1 MEGDTGKRGRA
12 DWKIMTP
19 KHLWSSCVEVFWILH
34 RGSHWDRELATR
46 PGCTLPSRTVP
57 AGIGSSFPDNDD
69 KRLWERIGGLYSNE
83 FKRINVFVWICLL
96 YHFEGVTDKEGRTK
110 RELGAKKTETTESC
124 TLHLADSDCW
134 GIRLASAELWNAFLD
149 FVSRCSRAFDKPVA
163 TGGMTTVTNYSF

>member
-124 TLHLADSDCW
+124 TLHLADWLLRHQISFNWTLECIFGFRLTVQSCIWQASSD
-134 GIRLASAELWNAFLD
+134 RRND
-149 FVSRCSRAFDKPVA
+149 
-163 TGGMTTVTNYSF
+163 YSDQLLF